1 MLMSAEKVINIETID
16 LPASK
21 NPEKNEEVSS
31 SRIVDVNILLN
42 RARSERSLEPPQ
54 KSEKIISG
62 RVDINVLLER
72 ARKVQEKEIR
82 TNLVFGGLIVSL
94 IFVVGIILSI

>member
-1 MLMSAEKVINIETID
+1 MSSERVINIEAID
-16 LPASK
+16 LPPSK
-21 NPEKNEEVSS
+21 TPEKSVEVSS

-42 RARSERSLEPPQ
+42 RARSERTLEPPQ
-54 KSEKIISG
+54 KSEKVISG

-72 ARKVQEKEIR
+72 ARKVQEKETRI
-82 TNLVFGGLIVSL
+82 NLVFGGLIVSL

>member
-1 MLMSAEKVINIETID
+1 MSAEKVINIETID
-16 LPASK
+16 LPTSK
-21 NPEKNEEVSS
+21 TPEKNEEVSS

-42 RARSERSLEPPQ
+42 RARSERPLEPFL